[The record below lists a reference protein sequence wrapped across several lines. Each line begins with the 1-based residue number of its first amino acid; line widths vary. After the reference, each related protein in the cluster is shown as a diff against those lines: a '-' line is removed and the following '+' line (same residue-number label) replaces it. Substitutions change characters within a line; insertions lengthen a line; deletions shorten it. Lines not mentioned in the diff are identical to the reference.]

1 MRKILISILVCL
13 LLIGS
18 AFFMV
23 NGISK
28 VNIKGIKGLSEKNG
42 QIEQKISDLSNVI
55 SVTYAN
61 TESNLKRTANTLQD
75 SKTEYENQ
83 AALSNSLSP
92 SYASQLETYDIDYLW
107 TKLGNYARDEK
118 VVIKID
124 LVASGTSTNLYN
136 LNFTTTGAYVNIT
149 NFIYEIEND
158 SKLGFKIDEFK
169 MNSSGDTLTATFSCK
184 EVPIK
189 VGSIDQATSNN
200 QGGTT
205 QSGSTTDT
213 TGASA
218 QGNTTS
224 TTTGT
229 NTTSSTTS
237 NSTATAS
244 NTTATTG
251 VSAGTNTNSGATST
265 TTNTSTSSTST
276 NYIN

>member
-1 MRKILISILVCL
+1 MRKIIISILIFL

-18 AFFMV
+18 IFFMV
-23 NGISK
+23 NGINK
-28 VNIKGIKGLSEKNG
+28 FNVKGIKGLDEQNSK
-42 QIEQKISDLSNVI
+42 IEEKISSLSNVI
-55 SVTYAN
+55 SVTYVN
-61 TESNLKRTANTLQD
+61 SENNLKRAANTLQD
-75 SKTEYENQ
+75 TKTEYENQ
-83 AALSNSLSP
+83 AALSNTQNP
-92 SYASQLETYDIDYLW
+92 SYVSQLEKYDIDYLW
-107 TKLGNYARDEK
+107 TKLGNYAKNEN
-118 VVIKID
+118 VVIKIE
-124 LVASGTSTNLYN
+124 LVANGTSSNLYN
-136 LNFTTTGAYVNIT
+136 LNFTTTGEYVNIT
-149 NFIYEIEND
+149 DFIYDIEND

-169 MNSSGDTLTATFSCK
+169 MSGSSDSLTATFSCK

-251 VSAGTNTNSGATST
+251 ASAGTNTNSGATST